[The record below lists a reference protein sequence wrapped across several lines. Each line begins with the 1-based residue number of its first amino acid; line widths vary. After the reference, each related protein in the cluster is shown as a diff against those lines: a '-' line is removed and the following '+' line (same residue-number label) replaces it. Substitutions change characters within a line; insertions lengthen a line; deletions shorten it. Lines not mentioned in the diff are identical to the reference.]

1 MYECSKIRIVEYK
14 DMCMFV
20 CSYVRIVECGNRIS
34 PLAIKSIVCIINESM
49 TTNTKGMEMDN
60 TVTEIVLIAYGM
72 LGLVFFLVALQGV
85 CAVAG
90 WLADKYFDWLISR
103 ENDTHYK

>member
-1 MYECSKIRIVEYK
+1 
-14 DMCMFV
+14 
-20 CSYVRIVECGNRIS
+20 
-34 PLAIKSIVCIINESM
+34 
-49 TTNTKGMEMDN
+49 MDN